1 MLKFNQK
8 SLGHRVLIKPRVE
21 KQTASGIVLHFDDR
35 RAAIDSDKGTVVAV
49 GPQAYKDFGDG
60 TPWVAVGDFVYYAKY
75 GAKVIKDEEADE
87 LYIICNDEDVLLGL
101 EA

>member
-8 SLGHRVLIKPRVE
+8 SLGHRVLIKPDVE
-21 KQTASGIVLHFDDR
+21 KETDWGFQMVTSDR

-49 GPQAYKDFGDG
+49 GDQAYKEFGDG
-60 TPWVAVGDFVYYAKY
+60 TPWVAVGDYVYYAKY
-75 GAKVIKDEEADE
+75 GAKVIKDKDSED
-87 LYIICNDEDVLLGL
+87 LYIICNDEDVLLSL